1 MFSPKASDISP
12 KASDVSKKAFD
23 MKRQV
28 LGMRL
33 LALAMLLFCGS
44 SVVEAQL
51 STAKKLVSMAIPN
64 SGLEEIHGE
73 VVELCKVVRSDVE
86 ALNIMSKGCPLL
98 EDSVVVL
105 TKRAAAC
112 GITLDV
118 QLGTMPSLP
127 DTAVV
132 KTQFSEDEYQKLSK
146 IKKTSYLFKTHKALR
161 AEHEDYSVTIDRA
174 DTKLKEIFGFLDET
188 SVNIRQQELRT
199 GRTNPVVEWMDAADR
214 QAIELLRNNVDEGK
228 VRQ

>member
-1 MFSPKASDISP
+1 MRICFKNRFLI
-12 KASDVSKKAFD
+12 
-23 MKRQV
+23 MKRHV
-28 LGMRL
+28 LGMRIL
-33 LALAMLLFCGS
+33 TLAILMFGGS
-44 SVVEAQL
+44 LMAEAQL
-51 STAKKLVSMAIPN
+51 STARKLVSMAIPN

-98 EDSVVVL
+98 EDSVGVL

-132 KTQFSEDEYQKLSK
+132 KTQFSEEEYQKLSK

-161 AEHEDYSVTIDRA
+161 AEHEDYSVMIDRA
-174 DTKLKEIFGFLDET
+174 DVKLKEIFGFLDET

-199 GRTNPVVEWMDAADR
+199 GRTDSAIEWMDVAGR
-214 QAIELLRNNVDEGK
+214 QAIELLRNNVDERK

>member
-1 MFSPKASDISP
+1 
-12 KASDVSKKAFD
+12 
-23 MKRQV
+23 MKRHV
-28 LGMRL
+28 LGMRIL
-33 LALAMLLFCGS
+33 TLAILMFGGS
-44 SVVEAQL
+44 LMAEAQL
-51 STAKKLVSMAIPN
+51 STARKLVSMAIPN

-98 EDSVVVL
+98 EDSVGVL

-132 KTQFSEDEYQKLSK
+132 KTQFSEEEYQKLSK
-146 IKKTSYLFKTHKALR
+146 IKKTSHLFKTHKALR
-161 AEHEDYSVTIDRA
+161 AEHDGYAVMIDRA
-174 DTKLKEIFGFLDET
+174 DVKLKEIFGFLDET

-199 GRTNPVVEWMDAADR
+199 GRTDSAIEWMDVAGR
-214 QAIELLRNNVDEGK
+214 QAIELLRNNVDERK

>member
-1 MFSPKASDISP
+1 
-12 KASDVSKKAFD
+12 
-23 MKRQV
+23 MKRQM
-28 LGMRL
+28 LEMRIL
-33 LALAMLLFCGS
+33 TLAMLLFGGGS
-44 SVVEAQL
+44 MAEAQL

-73 VVELCKVVRSDVE
+73 VLELCKVVRSDVE

-98 EDSVVVL
+98 ADSVGIL

-132 KTQFSEDEYQKLSK
+132 KTQFSEEEYQKLSK

-161 AEHEDYSVTIDRA
+161 AEHEDYSVAIDRA
-174 DTKLKEIFGFLDET
+174 DAKLKEIFGFLDET
-188 SVNIRQQELRT
+188 SVNIRHQELRT
-199 GRTNPVVEWMDAADR
+199 GSTNPDIEWMNAADR
-214 QAIELLRNNVDEGK
+214 LTVELLRDNVNERKG
-228 VRQ
+228 RQ

>member
-1 MFSPKASDISP
+1 
-12 KASDVSKKAFD
+12 
-23 MKRQV
+23 MKRHV
-28 LGMRL
+28 LGMRIL
-33 LALAMLLFCGS
+33 TLAMLMFGGS
-44 SVVEAQL
+44 LMAEAQL
-51 STAKKLVSMAIPN
+51 STARKLVSMAIPN

-86 ALNIMSKGCPLL
+86 ALNIMSKGFPLL
-98 EDSVVVL
+98 KDSVGVL

-132 KTQFSEDEYQKLSK
+132 KTQFSEEEYQKLSK

-174 DTKLKEIFGFLDET
+174 DAKLKEIFGFLDET

-199 GRTNPVVEWMDAADR
+199 GRDNPAVEWMDVAGR
-214 QAIELLRNNVDEGK
+214 QTIELLRNNVDERK
-228 VRQ
+228 ERQ